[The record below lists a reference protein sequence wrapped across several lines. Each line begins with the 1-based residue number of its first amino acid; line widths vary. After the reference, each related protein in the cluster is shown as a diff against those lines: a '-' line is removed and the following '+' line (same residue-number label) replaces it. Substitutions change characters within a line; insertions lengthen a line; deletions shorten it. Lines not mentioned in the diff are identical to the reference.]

1 LLTERAIDNDSTTPA
16 ISDNFWVVGLG
27 FTEIVDE
34 ALRLPKQKQ
43 LELARTLLEKN
54 EASGDLM
61 VESEWEETIERRIR
75 QIDSGLA
82 KGRPFSDVLRDI
94 DKRLAR

>member
-1 LLTERAIDNDSTTPA
+1 
-16 ISDNFWVVGLG
+16 VGLG

-34 ALRLPKQKQ
+34 ALRLPKEKQ

-54 EASGDLM
+54 EASGDLG
-61 VESEWEETIERRIR
+61 VEEEWDKTIERRI
-75 QIDSGLA
+75 QLIDSGLA

-94 DKRLAR
+94 DERLGR

>member
-1 LLTERAIDNDSTTPA
+1 M
-16 ISDNFWVVGLG
+16 GLG

-34 ALRLPKQKQ
+34 ALRLPKEKQ

-54 EASGDLM
+54 EASGDLG
-61 VESEWEETIERRIR
+61 VEAEWDNAIERRIQR
-75 QIDSGLA
+75 IDSGLA

-94 DKRLAR
+94 DERLGR

>member
-1 LLTERAIDNDSTTPA
+1 
-16 ISDNFWVVGLG
+16 VGLG

-34 ALRLPKQKQ
+34 ALRLPKEKQ

-54 EASGDLM
+54 EASGDIG
-61 VESEWEETIERRIR
+61 VEEEWDKTIERRI
-75 QIDSGLA
+75 QLIDSGLA

-94 DKRLAR
+94 DERLGR

>member
-1 LLTERAIDNDSTTPA
+1 
-16 ISDNFWVVGLG
+16 VGLG

-34 ALRLPKQKQ
+34 ALRLPKEKQ

-54 EASGDLM
+54 EASGDLR
-61 VESEWEETIERRIR
+61 VEAEWEDAIERRIH

-94 DKRLAR
+94 DRRLER